1 VAFLLAQL
9 GAHAAS
15 AFAERLQ
22 SLDLRPPDAGVLRFL
37 ARSPGESQR
46 ALADAL
52 GMHAPRL
59 VALIDDLEGRGLV
72 ERRRDPR
79 DRRNYAI
86 SLTDAGHRTM
96 REISAVAK
104 QHEQS
109 MTAALHDDE
118 RAQLASLLRRIAD
131 EQALTPGVHPG
142 FRRMGQRGRT
152 DARAAPDVAPVADE
166 PEAGQ
171 KPVTEQARNP
181 RQEDFSKRA
190 REDSNR

>member
-1 VAFLLAQL
+1 MSSSTPDSARPASDDRGGGGVAFLLAQL

-15 AFAERLQ
+15 AFADRLRP
-22 SLDLRPPDAGVLRFL
+22 LDLRPPDAGVLGRL

-59 VALIDDLEGRGLV
+59 VALIDDLEARGLV

-86 SLTDAGHRTM
+86 SLTPAGRHTM
-96 REISAVAK
+96 RQISTVAR
-104 QHEQS
+104 QHEQAL
-109 MTAALHDDE
+109 TAALDDE
-118 RAQLASLLRRIAD
+118 ERGQLASLLGRVAD

-142 FRRMGQRGRT
+142 FRRLGQR
-152 DARAAPDVAPVADE
+152 
-166 PEAGQ
+166 
-171 KPVTEQARNP
+171 
-181 RQEDFSKRA
+181 
-190 REDSNR
+190 

>member
-1 VAFLLAQL
+1 MTSILSVMLTVCNGYSPATLRDVSSPTGSDSRRPAPDDRPGGGVAFLLAQL

-15 AFAERLQ
+15 VFADRL
-22 SLDLRPPDAGVLRFL
+22 LPLELRPAEVGVLSRL

-59 VALIDDLEGRGLV
+59 VALIDDLEERGLV

-86 SLTDAGHRTM
+86 SLTKAGRQTL
-96 REISAVAK
+96 RQISAVVK
-104 QHEQS
+104 QHEQA
-109 MTAALHDDE
+109 MTAALGDEE

-142 FRRMGQRGRT
+142 FRHITRSS
-152 DARAAPDVAPVADE
+152 RA
-166 PEAGQ
+166 
-171 KPVTEQARNP
+171 
-181 RQEDFSKRA
+181 
-190 REDSNR
+190 